1 MTSAYQPSNKIVIS
15 ALSVNEARPCT
26 IVFENLPSSGN
37 VLVSAKR
44 YDILNAN
51 DTGTDV
57 SANVT
62 INGNAVTLSTPWLDA
77 EDPLEGEYGVQIIA
91 ASGDSTIKQEKNYMY
106 VIVWTGYLAKSSSR
120 VGEAEVGEAQ
130 IGN

>member
-1 MTSAYQPSNKIVIS
+1 M
-15 ALSVNEARPCT
+15 
-26 IVFENLPSSGN
+26 
-37 VLVSAKR
+37 
-44 YDILNAN
+44 
-51 DTGTDV
+51 
-57 SANVT
+57 
-62 INGNAVTLSTPWLDA
+62 
-77 EDPLEGEYGVQIIA
+77 GEYGVQIIA